1 MNSTT
6 RTFLIGILLVIA
18 IIFGALRYTTGIQST
33 VPQSAV
39 VPANTEGA
47 PTPTP
52 STPMQKNVQTNEDA
66 FASCVVFSRR
76 NMNTYGSNPNMLD
89 DRSELRCNNQGTW
102 QTMVTVKDKAG
113 SSASAHSIY
122 RFWKDENGYRLLIVD
137 TNGAGSGE
145 GIGKLVTLFNDSAVL
160 NSCFSFLPE
169 DFSVLAT
176 EKWNTPLSEE
186 EYSAIKRNLLSNT
199 SAGCSNYTITSFVR

>member
-1 MNSTT
+1 MKSTILIS
-6 RTFLIGILLVIA
+6 LIGILLVSA
-18 IIFGALRYTTGIQST
+18 IILGALGYHMGTPLTT
-33 VPQSAV
+33 PQTAV
-39 VPANTEGA
+39 VSTNTEA
-47 PTPTP
+47 TSASTPPTPISKKT
-52 STPMQKNVQTNEDA
+52 QEKGDA
-66 FASCVVFSRR
+66 FATCVVFSRR

-145 GIGKLVTLFNDSAVL
+145 GTGKLVTLFNDAAVL
-160 NSCFSFLPE
+160 TSCFSFFPE
-169 DFSVLAT
+169 DFSVLSA
-176 EKWNTPLSEE
+176 ERWNTRLSAE
-186 EYSAIKRNLLSNT
+186 EYGAIQKNLLSNT
-199 SAGCSNYTITSFVR
+199 GSGCTNYTIASSVR